1 MVLPVTTLIAI
12 RPEHLLCSCLF
23 ARDSPQFTN
32 AIHSHHTSFTN
43 AITITRLLILIKV
56 SDVDVFGPH
65 AQMIASS
72 QGTEQMVISG
82 HRYFRLKA
90 TIEDDQYHINA
101 RGEGL
106 RYTQSTFEDDFKTAK
121 GEFSV

>member
-1 MVLPVTTLIAI
+1 M
-12 RPEHLLCSCLF
+12 
-23 ARDSPQFTN
+23 
-32 AIHSHHTSFTN
+32 
-43 AITITRLLILIKV
+43 
-56 SDVDVFGPH
+56 DVFGPH

-121 GEFSV
+121 GEFSVRFDGTVYTIHIDSTRVTSWPILHP

>member
-1 MVLPVTTLIAI
+1 M
-12 RPEHLLCSCLF
+12 
-23 ARDSPQFTN
+23 
-32 AIHSHHTSFTN
+32 
-43 AITITRLLILIKV
+43 

-106 RYTQSTFEDDFKTAK
+106 RGILNQLLRTTSKQQKANSRFDLTA
-121 GEFSV
+121 